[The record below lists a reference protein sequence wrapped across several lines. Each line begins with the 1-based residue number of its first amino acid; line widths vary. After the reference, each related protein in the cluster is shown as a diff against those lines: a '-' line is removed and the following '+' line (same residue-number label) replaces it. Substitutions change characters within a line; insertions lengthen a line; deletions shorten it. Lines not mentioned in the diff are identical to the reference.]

1 MTFLSQ
7 SAEPSLPIPIH
18 MSQIAMSHPKLPYII
33 IDDSVSSIQI
43 LPTILDL
50 LTETESLSLSEARA
64 AHDMVRNYES
74 QSLLRLLQ
82 KFSKITGQGGWQFT
96 VMNPGGLTIAVRDAR
111 QPNWR
116 LIVPVFS
123 KYEWRFT
130 DLETDPNEQAP
141 LLSYGYKAN
150 LRSVEAKFGSDAAM
164 GVEEAAAVTRGW
176 TDENYKR

>member
-1 MTFLSQ
+1 
-7 SAEPSLPIPIH
+7 
-18 MSQIAMSHPKLPYII
+18 MSHPKLPYII
-33 IDDSVSSIQI
+33 IDDSVCSIQI

-74 QSLLRLLQ
+74 QSLLRPLQ

-96 VMNPGGLTIAVRDAR
+96 AMNPGGLTIAVRDAR

-123 KYEWRFT
+123 NYEWRFT
-130 DLETDPNEQAP
+130 DLGADPNEQAP